1 MIRSD
6 ASAPDTDAFA
16 AARGNAAAGG
26 AAPDAARPQARAKIV
41 SARRSARLA
50 AAFPQAPHGFAPEP
64 SPVPGWVQP
73 QEPVTDDAQAA
84 FLAGAALH
92 CLDRV
97 VRAQEAWAG
106 AWRQRLALGCGVAA
120 CRLAGRGED
129 EAALRDAWAFRPKGG
144 GAGASSAGALGPGGN
159 LYAAWRL
166 LAAGPALRDAAAL
179 RQVAELLGLADDG
192 RLDAVRD
199 GFGEIAGARSAPPF
213 AAASMAA
220 RVMALGSDFEPLAW
234 WLADFALAQAMRWPR
249 PVPLFMAQAFSPA
262 LRVEAGRRTRLR
274 PGDEGFQRA
283 LCLALVEGASQACRL
298 AGEIARRAA
307 RLREVTP
314 TLRTRGAGE
323 AIRLLLDDEAVPGTL
338 ATGGLSRF
346 ASRRLFQRLEDLGAV
361 RELSGR
367 PTFRLFGL

>member
-1 MIRSD
+1 MIRPD
-6 ASAPDTDAFA
+6 AAETEAYA
-16 AARGNAAAGG
+16 ATRDR
-26 AAPDAARPQARAKIV
+26 AAPDAASPQARGRTV

-50 AAFPQAPHGFAPEP
+50 AAFPQAPRGPLAEP
-64 SPVPGWVQP
+64 AQVPGWAMP
-73 QEPVTDDAQAA
+73 REPVRDDAQAA

-92 CLDRV
+92 CLDQV
-97 VRAQEAWAG
+97 VRAQEASAG

-129 EAALRDAWAFRPKGG
+129 EAALRDTWAFRPKGDAG
-144 GAGASSAGALGPGGN
+144 GPASAAALGPAGN

-166 LAAGPALRDAAAL
+166 LAAGTAARDAPALG
-179 RQVAELLGLADDG
+179 QVAELLGLADDG
-192 RLDAVRD
+192 WLDAVRE
-199 GFGEIAGARSAPPF
+199 GLGEIARERTAPPF

-220 RVMALGSDFEPLAW
+220 RAMALGPDFEPLAW
-234 WLADFALAQAMRWPR
+234 WLADFALAEAMRWPR

-274 PGDEGFQRA
+274 PGDEGFERA

-298 AGEIARRAA
+298 ASEIARRAA

-314 TLRTRGAGE
+314 MLRAKGACD
-323 AIRLLLDDEAVPGTL
+323 AIRLLLDDEAVPGTM
-338 ATGGLSRF
+338 ATGRLSRF
-346 ASRRLFQRLEDLGAV
+346 AARRLFQRLEDLGAV

-367 PTFRLFGL
+367 ATFRLFGL